1 MGILGNIF
9 RKIFLEADADY
20 RKIKLI
26 DEQVNLQL
34 EKSEVKKRIL
44 LAERQLKEDL
54 KAAKGDSKK
63 EAAAYRKCRE
73 AYKNSGYKKM
83 EDKKKD
89 LIHREV
95 MNHTWERM

>member
-9 RKIFLEADADY
+9 RKIFLETDADY
-20 RKIKLI
+20 RKIQLMH
-26 DEQVNLQL
+26 DQVNLQL
-34 EKSEVKKRIL
+34 EKSEVKKQIL

-54 KAAKGDSKK
+54 RAAKGDAKK

-95 MNHTWERM
+95 MNHSWERM

>member
-1 MGILGNIF
+1 MGIIGNIF

-20 RKIKLI
+20 RKIQLSH
-26 DEQVNLQL
+26 EQVNLRL
-34 EKSEVKKRIL
+34 EQSEVKKQIL

-54 KAAKGDSKK
+54 RAANGDAKK
-63 EAAAYRKCRE
+63 EAEAYERCE
-73 AYKNSGYKKM
+73 QAYKNSGHKELEKR
-83 EDKKKD
+83 KKD